1 MEDNLCDIRPHR
13 LDTKL
18 QRTTE
23 QQGESLDQHAIEYW
37 ETDRIGRGM
46 RQWRREVP
54 QIDSSGKAVVGR
66 VLHLQ
71 QIIIDKVNRNL
82 ARFSLKFPSYAILA
96 TIRVSGPPYRMTPSE
111 LLSAIVIS
119 SGGLSNLLRKLE
131 QDGMVRRSADE
142 RDGRGVLVQ
151 LTEEGIALAEVAMTA
166 HAALEMELVAAIS
179 PLDREEMARLLSVLI
194 ATNSAG

>member
-1 MEDNLCDIRPHR
+1 MTDRGRIIQRQGQGLDEEPIR
-13 LDTKL
+13 
-18 QRTTE
+18 
-23 QQGESLDQHAIEYW
+23 YW
-37 ETDRIGRGM
+37 ENDRIGRGM

-71 QIIIDKVNRNL
+71 EVIIDKVNRNL
-82 ARFSLKFPSYAILA
+82 ARFGLKFPTYAILA

-131 QDGMVRRSADE
+131 KDGLVRRSADK
-142 RDGRGVLVQ
+142 RDGRGVIVE
-151 LTEEGIALAEVAMTA
+151 LTEKGIALTDESMAA
-166 HAALEMELVAAIS
+166 HAALERELIAALS
-179 PLDREEMARLLSVLI
+179 PQDCESMARMLSVLI